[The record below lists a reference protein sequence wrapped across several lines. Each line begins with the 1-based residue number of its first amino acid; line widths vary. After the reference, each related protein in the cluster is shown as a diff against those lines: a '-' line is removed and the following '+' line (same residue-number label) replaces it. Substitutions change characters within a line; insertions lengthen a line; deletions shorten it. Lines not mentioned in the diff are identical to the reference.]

1 MPGESAQFDPLPK
14 KRQDFFESPVLQDRA
29 VAQTDRKTG
38 SGVPRKV
45 EPATSAA
52 TVRGTVLLAEG
63 RPDQARDKAGEL
75 LVRLDSEYAMVQRVI
90 AGNGPGKQSAADA
103 LDRSFQENFLNAG
116 KLLEMINKKA
126 FQTEEDRN
134 AATRLM
140 LNYMSAA
147 ETSLFL
153 LLDTAVPYFEKG
165 QKIATTGYVAAGRE
179 HIEFLSG
186 TLSRGDLDRE
196 FLSDYFAWKTDVVYA
211 GAKEFYGMG
220 REDYERQGLV
230 FYGAHREFAS
240 KESFEKLGDGWS
252 SAVREIGK
260 PKQGEE
266 DAQWVERSF
275 SKINDFSADCLE
287 LEAGI
292 KSGIQNKMNR
302 ENGTDTPVF
311 WGLFKVPENFRQDA
325 LAWNKV
331 VRDAS
336 VVGMGVFGGPVGK
349 VFERLYFSA
358 MAGEEIWQGN
368 ELGGAIFLTA
378 LWAGP
383 LQKVVKPRLISS
395 MVGLAGQ
402 GAGAYMLAGMGK
414 QAYLTARQM
423 GDFGFSH
430 EALAS
435 LVENG
440 IFTYVAVKGGFEA
453 RKGKAGPAG
462 KNAREVVA
470 KKETRQ
476 GAGDQTAL
484 ENAEPMPM
492 QTAAEVAEPRPAAT
506 PDAALRKP
514 DIKAEGSDDIL
525 RPFRPSESG
534 PELQF
539 VLRHPDFKALPF
551 SAEVEYRRLIGS
563 PQRMGTVPTWVYR
576 SFRRNRQ
583 NIALFHL
590 VASGEK
596 PAAEMSAPFSLGIG
610 GIRKFGTTYGTVYYW
625 RSGRSAYI
633 GGSPQAVS
641 KAIDADKGKK
651 NDAQWHEKF
660 GLAMGFPETAV
671 RSFSREGYYYID
683 FFRDIASMDAHVEP
697 WMFFNSFFAPSRLAA
712 DGSVAERPVL
722 ERWHNTLR
730 TNLSSELYARI
741 GIESKIRA
749 IQIVER
755 SRATLP
761 KEAYSGA
768 LAGEKQLER
777 IRAENSIA
785 AGLISKSPEADAISR
800 ELLLLPPESVGAYAS
815 LAGRVAKVP
824 VLDKE
829 LARRMGADGGAV
841 PMVPLLS
848 AEGARQFAI
857 ASSYLKSVE
866 SFLGRISRQAEEN
879 GKPVLLVVPLRGSD
893 MITKTAQLL
902 LSSQPGKLNI
912 GKFVATGSPSDKAVR
927 KGDAVETFRQTIDR
941 VCVEYEGRGG
951 ATIVIFEEISSG
963 STVVSFADIGKKAA
977 AEHPNI
983 TFEICAMTDGIQN
996 AIVGRGGTFE
1006 GNAAGFKQYALQFQ
1020 KTPEILQA
1028 ALGREDFRAFLK
1040 DERAVEGFVNDHAS
1054 MGHFSNVI
1062 FLSQFR
1068 NGTSRF
1074 ANPFLQEWVEGLD
1087 LRSREQ
1093 VSEFVA
1099 WNGGAAARAEVST
1112 DVASLVDGHYLLP
1125 YKTGGHDLSQ
1135 FKEIRKIIG
1144 NPAPGVGLQVENPI
1158 SLFTMDNPSL
1168 LYEKI
1173 GGQYRRES
1181 FDPLRSAYRQEVLG
1195 FFQKLIDVE
1204 RK

>member
-14 KRQDFFESPVLQDRA
+14 KRQGFFESPVLQDRA

-63 RPDQARDKAGEL
+63 RPDQAREKAGEL

-116 KLLEMINKKA
+116 KLLEMINKGA
-126 FQTEEDRN
+126 FQSDDDRN

-153 LLDTAVPYFEKG
+153 LLDTAVPYLEKG
-165 QKIATTGYVAAGRE
+165 QKIATTGYVATGRE

-196 FLSDYFAWKTDVVYA
+196 FLSDYFAWKTDFVYA
-211 GAKEFYGMG
+211 GAKEFYGMDK
-220 REDYERQGLV
+220 EDYDRQGLV
-230 FYGAHREFAS
+230 FYGAHRDFVS
-240 KESFEKLGDGWS
+240 SGRFEKLGDGWS
-252 SAVREIGK
+252 LAVREIGK

-311 WGLFKVPENFRQDA
+311 WGLFEVPENFRQDA

-349 VFERLYFSA
+349 AFERIYFSLS
-358 MAGEEIWQGN
+358 AGEQIIQGN

-378 LWAGP
+378 LWARP
-383 LQKVVKPRLISS
+383 LQKIVKPRLISS
-395 MVGLAGQ
+395 VVGLAGQ
-402 GAGAYMLAGMGK
+402 GAGAYMLAGMGE

-423 GDFGFSH
+423 GDFGFSN

-453 RKGKAGPAG
+453 RKGRAGDAG
-462 KNAREVVA
+462 KNARE
-470 KKETRQ
+470 
-476 GAGDQTAL
+476 TAL

-492 QTAAEVAEPRPAAT
+492 QTAAEVAEPRSAAT

-514 DIKAEGSDDIL
+514 DIKAGERDDIL

-534 PELQF
+534 SELQF
-539 VLRHPDFKALPF
+539 VLHHPDFKELPF
-551 SAEVEYRRLIGS
+551 SAEVEYWRLIGS

-576 SFRRNRQ
+576 SFRRNTE

-625 RSGRSAYI
+625 RGGRSAYI
-633 GGSPQAVS
+633 GGSPQTVS
-641 KAIDADKGKK
+641 KAIDAVKGKK
-651 NDAQWHEKF
+651 TDAQRHEKF

-671 RSFSREGYYYID
+671 RSFAREGYYYLD
-683 FFRDIASMDAHVEP
+683 FFRDIARMDAHVEP

-730 TNLSSELYARI
+730 TNLSSEVYTRI
-741 GIESKIRA
+741 GIESKIGA
-749 IQIVER
+749 IQIIGR

-785 AGLISKSPEADAISR
+785 AGLILRSPEADAIRR
-800 ELLLLPPESVGAYAS
+800 ELLLLSPESVDGYVS

-866 SFLGRISRQAEEN
+866 SFLGRISQQAEEN
-879 GKPVLLVVPLRGSD
+879 GKPIVLVVPLRGSD

-912 GKFVATGSPSDKAVR
+912 GKFVTTGSPSDKAVR

-941 VCVEYEGRGG
+941 VCGEYEGRGG
-951 ATIVIFEEISSG
+951 ATVVIFEEISSG

-977 AEHPNI
+977 AEHPSI

-1006 GNAAGFKQYALQFQ
+1006 GNAAEFKQYALQFQ
-1020 KTPEILQA
+1020 RTPEILQA
-1028 ALGREDFRAFLK
+1028 ALGREYFRAFLK
-1040 DERAVEGFVNDHAS
+1040 DELAVEGFVNDHAA
-1054 MGHFSNVI
+1054 MEHFSNVI

-1135 FKEIRKIIG
+1135 FKEIRKRFG

-1158 SLFTMDNPSL
+1158 SLFTMDNPLL

-1173 GGQYRRES
+1173 GGQYRAES
-1181 FDPLRSAYRQEVLG
+1181 FDPPRSAYRQEVLS